1 MTDTNSQNNFEKKM
15 HYARGIFL
23 YLAKAFPIG
32 LLSTTEP
39 SKPEMNQYVF
49 HSVCLSHDGTVGVG
63 VQIVVR

>member
-1 MTDTNSQNNFEKKM
+1 MTDTNSQNNFGKKCILQ
-15 HYARGIFL
+15 GFFL

-49 HSVCLSHDGTVGVG
+49 HSVCLSHDGAVGVV